1 MYLGPE
7 TACEQE
13 ASLEGLLG
21 HGLEL
26 GGGGLCIEKGKL
38 SLAERC

>member
-1 MYLGPE
+1 MKCACVLGSKK

-21 HGLEL
+21 CGLEL
-26 GGGGLCIEKGKL
+26 GGGGLWRKEN
-38 SLAERC
+38 SL